1 MTNQF
6 TVIHINGK
14 YYIYTV
20 THVDGKVFVN
30 FERVG

>member
-14 YYIYTV
+14 YYVYTV
-20 THVDGKVFVN
+20 THIDGKVLVN
-30 FERVG
+30 FEKVG